1 MGYNGKNGVSPW
13 HRHCD
18 FEIPSLAFKQ
28 CRIAMFLEKQTLKRE
43 IVKDVITGKLRCD
56 QAARQLGVTPRTIQN
71 YRRRFLERGPDGL
84 EDRRRGNHRK
94 ITAREEAA
102 IIAFKLERPKRSAR
116 LIRDRLCLNVSEETV
131 RLILA
136 KHHLNGKTPRLN
148 PTHLGV
154 QAEIFEF

>member
-1 MGYNGKNGVSPW
+1 M
-13 HRHCD
+13 
-18 FEIPSLAFKQ
+18 L
-28 CRIAMFLEKQTLKRE
+28 LEKQSLKRE
-43 IVKDVITGKLRCD
+43 IIKDVITGKLRCD
-56 QAARQLGVTPRTIQN
+56 QAARQLEVTPRTVQN

-84 EDRRRGNHRK
+84 DDRRRGNHRK
-94 ITAREEAA
+94 ITAREEAS

-116 LIRDRLCLNVSEETV
+116 LIRDRLGLNVSEETV

-154 QAEIFEF
+154 QSEILEF

>member
-1 MGYNGKNGVSPW
+1 
-13 HRHCD
+13 
-18 FEIPSLAFKQ
+18 
-28 CRIAMFLEKQTLKRE
+28 MFLEKQTLKRE

-56 QAARQLGVTPRTIQN
+56 QAAQQLGVTSRTIQN
-71 YRRRFLERGPDGL
+71 YCRRFLERGPDGL

-94 ITAREEAA
+94 ISVQEEAA

-116 LIRDRLCLNVSEETV
+116 LIRDRLRLNVSEKAV

-154 QAEIFEF
+154 RAEVLEF

>member
-1 MGYNGKNGVSPW
+1 
-13 HRHCD
+13 
-18 FEIPSLAFKQ
+18 
-28 CRIAMFLEKQTLKRE
+28 MFLEKQTLKRE

-56 QAARQLGVTPRTIQN
+56 QAARQLGVTPRTVQN

-148 PTHLGV
+148 PSHLGV
-154 QAEIFEF
+154 PAKIL